1 MSNFNARQM
10 ARSPIVNVM
19 AVAAEKAGRILIRD
33 FGELENLQ
41 VTQKSLGNFVST
53 ADKAAE
59 RVLIQELSK
68 SRPEYSFLAE
78 ESGVILGKNKDVR
91 WVIDPLD
98 GTTNFLHGIP
108 HFCISIALQKKNEI
122 LAGVIFDPI
131 KDELF
136 WAEKGGGAY
145 LNQRRL
151 RTSGRRD
158 LSEALIGAESPFG
171 DWGDKDKYLERVG
184 KAIPATAGIR
194 GMGSAA
200 LGLAYVAAGRHDLFF
215 GSSLSP
221 WDIAA
226 GILLVREA
234 GGNVSEIE
242 GGLQML
248 DSGSILASNSYLH
261 ENFKNLLMK

>member
-1 MSNFNARQM
+1 MSNFNAKQM

-19 AVAAEKAGRILIRD
+19 AVAAEKAARVLVRD

-41 VTQKSLGNFVST
+41 VTKKSLGDFVSS

-59 RVLIQELSK
+59 RILIQELVK
-68 SRPEYSFLAE
+68 SRPDYSFLTE
-78 ESGVILGKNKDVR
+78 ETGVLLGKNTEVR

-98 GTTNFLHGIP
+98 GTSNFLHGIP
-108 HFCISIALQKKNEI
+108 HFCISIGLQKKDEV
-122 LAGVIFDPI
+122 LAAVIFDPI

-151 RTSGRRD
+151 RVSGRRD
-158 LSEALIGAESPFG
+158 LAEALVGAESPFG
-171 DWGDKDKYLERVG
+171 TFGDKEKYMEIMG
-184 KAIPATAGIR
+184 KVLSKTAGAR

-200 LGLAYVAAGRHDLFF
+200 LALAYVAAGRYDLFF
-215 GSSLSP
+215 GHRLSP

-226 GILLVREA
+226 GMLLVQEA
-234 GGNVSEIE
+234 GGKVSELEKGMPILE
-242 GGLQML
+242 
-248 DSGSILASNSYLH
+248 SGSLMASNHLLH
-261 ENFKNLLMK
+261 DAFKELF